1 MNNNY
6 IQNTN
11 ETFGGISKKFLA
23 RLVAII
29 IEKISDRTLTVEND
43 LLKISGPNNVIIKNK
58 GNSNSGIFVDI
69 NNNVGIGTTT
79 PAYKL
84 HLLGDM

>member
-58 GNSNSGIFVDI
+58 GIAVITMPLCKVNKTNKNGNRKKIILF
-69 NNNVGIGTTT
+69 
-79 PAYKL
+79 
-84 HLLGDM
+84 LL